1 MFPSEMVIL
10 MTIVMA
16 EGSSKKLI
24 TRPMDV
30 TGEYIGYLCNS
41 MVRRGYLGRNSSTGY
56 QLTSKGRQSLL
67 KFIQENKNRVS
78 DTVKMLHQLGIEDS
92 QAIEKLEKKAVG
104 VN

>member
-10 MTIVMA
+10 MAIVVA
-16 EGSSKKLI
+16 EGSSNKLL

-30 TGEYIGYLCNS
+30 TSEYIGYLCNS
-41 MVRRGYLGRNSSTGY
+41 LVSRGYLGRNNSTGY
-56 QLTSKGRQSLL
+56 QLTSKGKQTIL
-67 KFIQENKNRVS
+67 KFIQENKNRVN

-92 QAIEKLEKKAVG
+92 KAIEKLETKEVS